1 MKNRRL
7 ILLMLVMLATGYAA
21 FFMPDD
27 ALNGVLQDPSTAV
40 VANNQSNNQSINQPR
55 KDASVPHN
63 APRQQ
68 MALLKPVQG
77 STLMDREALL
87 SPLLSRGAPSRLFDE
102 HTWVVPV
109 KKPPPAPVVP
119 TAPPNPFKYLGKQQ
133 SGSEIKVFL
142 SEGEKTWV
150 VQENATLGSQ
160 YRVESIRPPRL
171 TLVYLPLN
179 IRQDIVIGNFE

>member
-7 ILLMLVMLATGYAA
+7 ILLLLVMLATGYAA

-27 ALNGVLQDPSTAV
+27 ALNGVLQDPSKAV
-40 VANNQSNNQSINQPR
+40 VANQPSINQPR
-55 KDASVPHN
+55 KDAPIPQN

-68 MALLKPVQG
+68 MAFLKPVQG

-150 VQENATLGSQ
+150 VQENASLGSQ

>member
-1 MKNRRL
+1 MKNTRL
-7 ILLMLVMLATGYAA
+7 MVLLLLMLGVGYAA
-21 FFMPDD
+21 FFMPED
-27 ALNGVLQDPSTAV
+27 ALNGVLQAPTPAV
-40 VANNQSNNQSINQPR
+40 VANKQSSNQPR
-55 KDASVPHN
+55 NNPPTSQN

-87 SPLLSRGAPSRLFDE
+87 SPLLSRSAPSRLFDE

-109 KKPPPAPVVP
+109 KKPPPPP
-119 TAPPNPFKYLGKQQ
+119 PPPPSAPPIPFKYLGKQQ

-150 VQENATLGSQ
+150 VQENAALGSQ

>member
-1 MKNRRL
+1 MKNARL
-7 ILLMLVMLATGYAA
+7 ILLLLVMLATGYAA

-27 ALNGVLQDPSTAV
+27 ALNGVLQSPPTAV
-40 VANNQSNNQSINQPR
+40 VANQPSSNQPR
-55 KDASVPHN
+55 KDAPIPQN
-63 APRQQ
+63 APSQQ
-68 MALLKPVQG
+68 LALLKPVQG
-77 STLMDREALL
+77 STLIDREALL

>member
-1 MKNRRL
+1 MKNTRL
-7 ILLMLVMLATGYAA
+7 ILLLLVMLATGYAA

-40 VANNQSNNQSINQPR
+40 VANQPSINQPR
-55 KDASVPHN
+55 KDAPFPQN
-63 APRQQ
+63 APSQQ

-87 SPLLSRGAPSRLFDE
+87 SPLLSRSEPSRLFDD

-109 KKPPPAPVVP
+109 KKPPPAPVVQ

>member
-1 MKNRRL
+1 MKNTRL
-7 ILLMLVMLATGYAA
+7 ILLLLVMLATGYAA

-27 ALNGVLQDPSTAV
+27 TLNGILQAPSTAE
-40 VANNQSNNQSINQPR
+40 VANQPSSNQPR
-55 KDASVPHN
+55 KDAPIPQN

-150 VQENATLGSQ
+150 VQENAALGSQ